1 MSVHAVSNTLVQCLE
16 EAPLGEQ
23 LEGTLRVQNGLPCL
37 HNGLF
42 WTQFPMGNVIVNWC
56 VEYAKSLSKTL
67 YFRILESLP

>member
-16 EAPLGEQ
+16 ESPPNEA
-23 LEGTLRVQNGLPCL
+23 LEGTLRVQNGTPSL

-42 WTQFPMGNVIVNWC
+42 WTQFPTGDVVVNWC
-56 VEYAKSLSKTL
+56 VQHAKSLSKTL